1 MKRIAVFLFATIVLS
16 LVFFAFNTSF
26 SAGIPLLSL
35 PVWLIFSAAFVYFAL
50 YRFLKQN
57 EVNFL
62 STVRKF
68 LEYLP
73 FVMLIVFFLYR
84 ADGKETSFGRDLFT
98 VVLWVI
104 TFVISLVTLFFLKEK
119 RLPFK
124 LPEQKKRTGIKCLIF
139 ETLDWIDAALQAV
152 FIITLVNIFII
163 QLYKIPSES
172 MVPQFLTNDRV
183 VVFKT
188 LAGPTFPLTDIS
200 LPRLRSY
207 KRGDIVV
214 FRNPHTEQ
222 TKKSEVKN
230 FTNQLVFM
238 LTLTTVNLNVDEKGE
253 VIADPLVKR
262 VTGVPGEQ
270 LVMVDGVL
278 YSRTKDRATFEP
290 VKEDA
295 SWAEWNLNDL
305 PEKLKKNVRE
315 FPISEEFYASMLKT
329 EKLRKELDI
338 EQVQKQTES
347 ITQSFLQIRSKLSQ
361 TDSNTTDYKNTILP
375 KDMFAYQM
383 FSKHEDIARKL
394 LTVDGGGKWFSEFM
408 TSWTAAY
415 SKSLLAEDPYEDSM
429 FRLNLLLKLTFGKLV
444 LYDSEVMYYGKPVS
458 VSYSEQAELM
468 QLAQDL
474 YLYTM
479 LNDSRNM
486 CVFPS
491 NENGTPRYIPE
502 NCFFM
507 MGDNRFNSL
516 DMRHSYDLKPVKITN
531 QDEYSLRYN
540 SRLEPQYVGSKRM
553 LGGTSFR
560 FWPLNRISLIKRN
573 KQAAN

>member
-1 MKRIAVFLFATIVLS
+1 MKRIAVFLYANFILS
-16 LVFFAFNTSF
+16 IVFFIFNTSF

-35 PVWLIFSAAFVYFAL
+35 PVWLIFSAAFGYFAI
-50 YRFLKQN
+50 YRFVIKN
-57 EVNFL
+57 ETKFVFT
-62 STVRKF
+62 TVKF

-73 FVMLIVFFLYR
+73 FVMLIVFFLFR
-84 ADGKETSFGRDLFT
+84 ADGRETSFGRDLFT
-98 VVLWVI
+98 VILWVV
-104 TFVISLVTLFFLKEK
+104 TFIVSLVTLFFLKPK
-119 RLPFK
+119 RLPFEV
-124 LPEQKKRTGIKCLIF
+124 PERKKYTGAKWVLA
-139 ETLDWIDAALQAV
+139 EALDWLDAALQAV
-152 FIITLVNIFII
+152 FIIILVNVFII
-163 QLYKIPSES
+163 QLYMIPSES
-172 MVPQFLTNDRV
+172 MVPQFLVKDRV

-188 LAGPTFPLTDIS
+188 PAGPTFPLTEIS
-200 LPRLRSY
+200 LPRIRSY

-222 TKKSEVKN
+222 SKKAEFRN

-278 YSRTKDRATFEP
+278 YSRTKDNNTFTP

-295 SWAEWNLNDL
+295 SWAEWNLNEL
-305 PEKLKKNVRE
+305 PEKLKKNIHE
-315 FPISEEFYASMLKT
+315 FPVSEEFFASLLKT
-329 EKLRKELDI
+329 EKLRKELNI
-338 EQVQKQTES
+338 EQVQRETEN
-347 ITQSFLQIRSKLSQ
+347 IANSFLQIRNKISHA
-361 TDSNTTDYKNTILP
+361 DSNTTDYKSTLLP
-375 KDMFAYQM
+375 KDMYAYPM
-383 FSKHEDIARKL
+383 FSKHEDITRKL

-408 TSWTAAY
+408 TNWISTY
-415 SKSLLAEDPYEDSM
+415 SNSVLAEDPYEDSM

-458 VSYSEQAELM
+458 ISYSEQAELI

-486 CVFPS
+486 CVFP
-491 NENGTPRYIPE
+491 ENINGKPQYIPD

-516 DMRHSYDLKPVKITN
+516 DMRHSYDLKTVKITN
-531 QDEYSLRYN
+531 LDEYSLHYS
-540 SRLEPQYVGSKRM
+540 SRLEPQYVNAKKM

-560 FWPLNRISLIKRN
+560 FWPLNRIGILK
-573 KQAAN
+573 KTKK

>member
-1 MKRIAVFLFATIVLS
+1 MKRIAVFLYANFILS
-16 LVFFAFNTSF
+16 IVFFIFNTSF

-35 PVWLIFSAAFVYFAL
+35 PVWLIFSAAFGYFAI
-50 YRFLKQN
+50 YRFVIKN
-57 EVNFL
+57 ETKFVF
-62 STVRKF
+62 TAVKF

-73 FVMLIVFFLYR
+73 FVMLIVFFLFR
-84 ADGKETSFGRDLFT
+84 ADGRETSFGRDLFT
-98 VVLWVI
+98 VILWVV
-104 TFVISLVTLFFLKEK
+104 TFIVSLVTLFFLKPK
-119 RLPFK
+119 RLPFEV
-124 LPEQKKRTGIKCLIF
+124 PEQKKRTGIKWILF

-172 MVPQFLTNDRV
+172 MVPQFLVNDRV

-188 LAGPTFPLTDIS
+188 FAGPTFPLTDIS

-222 TKKSEVKN
+222 TKKSEFKN

-278 YSRTKDRATFEP
+278 YSRTKDNNTFKP
-290 VKEDA
+290 VTADA
-295 SWAEWNLNDL
+295 DWAEWNLNEL
-305 PEKLKKNVRE
+305 PEKLKKNIRE
-315 FPISEEFYASMLKT
+315 FPVSKEFFDSMLKT
-329 EKLRKELDI
+329 EKLRKNLDI
-338 EQVQKQTES
+338 DQAQKQAES
-347 ITQSFLQIRSKLSQ
+347 IEQAFLKIRSKISQ
-361 TDSNTTDYKNTILP
+361 ADSNTTDYKNTILP

-383 FSKHEDIARKL
+383 FSRHEDIARKL
-394 LTVDGGGKWFSEFM
+394 LTVDGGSKWFSEFM
-408 TSWTAAY
+408 TSWISTY
-415 SKSLLAEDPYEDSM
+415 SRNTLAEDPYEDSM
-429 FRLNLLLKLTFGKLV
+429 FRLNLLLKLTFGKLI

-491 NENGTPRYIPE
+491 NENGSPRYIPE
-502 NCFFM
+502 NCYFM

-516 DMRHSYDLKPVKITN
+516 DMRHSYDLKPIRITN

-540 SRLEPQYVGSKRM
+540 SRLEPRYVDAKRM

-573 KQAAN
+573 KQATN